1 MTTIQRTATVTRA
14 AAAVAFVLAFVAGVP
29 ILLIAMIGNPV
40 PEGWTLNSPLTD
52 HAVLGLIACLAWIF
66 WAQMTLCL
74 AVEVIAEVR
83 IAAGR
88 PADWLS
94 RVPGTTGG
102 QQALARALV
111 QAVVAVG
118 LTSAVATATPGPWT
132 MPAGATSG
140 TSLQPAHD
148 VTTPTST
155 SATLPRPP
163 TQLAH
168 PPVQQRSTHA
178 TMVEVTKGD
187 SLWSIA
193 AQHLGSGERWRE
205 IAALNEGRQMPD
217 GVHFRSA
224 TSILPGWKLMVPA
237 PAVVSGTT
245 ASETTVSDLITVER
259 GDTLWGLS
267 EEAYGDGKDWPKIF
281 EANRATIED
290 PDLIFPGQQL
300 RTPGTH
306 YNAPATRPPKPA
318 HHNHPQQPS
327 TGTQEPPAH
336 QAPPT
341 TVPTPAP
348 PALSGEQPPVSRFDK
363 PTDATHPNV
372 TADADGSGALARSLI
387 GSGVF
392 LAGGLFLALIARRR
406 NQFRTR
412 RSGRTIART
421 PDALIETERT
431 VRTAGSAGGEAAE
444 FLDLALRDLATRL
457 RSSGGDMPEVQAARL
472 TEAHLDLMIGGSA
485 TDPPAPW
492 MVADR
497 GTCWKLA
504 RDHRPVDADI
514 AAPYPTLVSVGA
526 DDDGG
531 TWLIDLEAACVL
543 HVVGD
548 QPAAAGLVRFMAAE
562 LATNPWANTVDVAL
576 CGVAAELIPLNPTRL
591 AEAAE
596 LDIGKLTKSA
606 RRIREAAE
614 ATGLGVLEGRL
625 SGLGADSWMPSV
637 LLADVGTKH
646 IYSGE
651 VDGVLEELSRL
662 RGRNA
667 IALVA
672 IGPDEVAEGAIRLTV
687 DSAGRLVTPWATLE
701 ANRLGHDEATA
712 LADLFAASE
721 ADAADEPMPIASR
734 VDGTTN
740 DVDVAGALTD
750 DVTDTRNGVG
760 GPTSLLPRPDVEY
773 LAAAATTGED
783 LAILAPAVT
792 PGIRDRVLSDDAT
805 LEADHAGWTDV
816 AETRPKLHLLGPV
829 EVHVAGDSPHD
840 VERRTAY
847 YAELIAY
854 LATRPDGV
862 TPQQMAEAFS
872 MQTNSLHSR
881 IATLRKWLGADPLTE
896 ELYLPESTLTA
907 ASKARG
913 IPVYQLDGVLSDA
926 DLFTRLRAR
935 GQARGPAGIEDLVS
949 ALRLVAGKPFDQL
962 RPGGYGWLAENP
974 VDHYLTAAI
983 VDVAHIIATHA
994 LAENDPELAA
1004 WAAERAIAAAPCE
1017 DKPRLDLARAQT
1029 TLGRPDEA
1037 KEYVASEIFNRSDD
1051 GDAPLEPSPRTSQVL
1066 GLGTL

>member
-1 MTTIQRTATVTRA
+1 MTTIQRTATLTRA

-29 ILLIAMIGNPV
+29 VLLIAMIGNPV

-52 HAVLGLIACLAWIF
+52 HAVLGVIACLAWIF
-66 WAQMTLCL
+66 WAQMTVCL

-94 RVPGTTGG
+94 RVPGTIGG

-118 LTSAVATATPGPWT
+118 LTSVAATATAGPWT
-132 MPAGATSG
+132 MPAGAASA

-148 VTTPTST
+148 VTASIPAP
-155 SATLPRPP
+155 ATLTRPP
-163 TQLAH
+163 MQLAL
-168 PPVQQRSTHA
+168 PPVQQRSTRA
-178 TMVEVTKGD
+178 TLVEVAKGD

-205 IAALNEGRQMPD
+205 IAALNEGRPMAD
-217 GVHFRSA
+217 GVRFRSA

-237 PAVVSGTT
+237 PTSDSGAT
-245 ASETTVSDLITVER
+245 ATATTVSDLITVER

-267 EEAYGDGKDWPKIF
+267 EEVYGDGEDWHKIF

-290 PDLIFPGQQL
+290 PDLIFPGQHL
-300 RTPGTH
+300 R
-306 YNAPATRPPKPA
+306 APDAHESAPPAKPPTVA

-327 TGTQEPPAH
+327 TGTQEPPVH

-341 TVPTPAP
+341 PTPT
-348 PALSGEQPPVSRFDK
+348 ALSGEQPPVSLADN
-363 PTDATHPNV
+363 PSDSNHLDV
-372 TADADGSGALARSLI
+372 TADADGSGALARALI

-392 LAGGLFLALIARRR
+392 LAGGLFLALVARSR

-444 FLDLALRDLATRL
+444 FLDLALRDLAARI
-457 RSSGGDMPEVQAARL
+457 RSSGGDMPELQAARL
-472 TEAHLDLMIGGSA
+472 TEANLELMIGASV

-492 MVADR
+492 IVAA
-497 GTCWKLA
+497 GGACWQLG
-504 RDHRPVDADI
+504 RDHRPVHADI
-514 AAPYPTLVSVGA
+514 SAPYPTLVSMGA
-526 DDDGG
+526 DDGGG
-531 TWLIDLEAACVL
+531 TWLIDLEAAGLL
-543 HVVGD
+543 HVAGD
-548 QPAAAGLVRFMAAE
+548 QSAAADVVRFMAAE
-562 LATNPWANTVDVAL
+562 LAMNPWANTVDVAL
-576 CGVAAELIPLNPTRL
+576 SGVATELIPLNPTRL

-625 SGLGADSWMPSV
+625 SGLGADSWMSSV
-637 LLADVGTKH
+637 LLADVGTKR

-651 VDGVLEELSRL
+651 VDGLLEELSRL
-662 RGRNA
+662 HGRNA
-667 IALVA
+667 IAFVA
-672 IGPDEVAEGAIRLTV
+672 IGPDEVAEGAMRMTV
-687 DSAGRLVTPWATLE
+687 DRDGRLVTPWATLE
-701 ANRLGHDEATA
+701 ANRLGHDDATA
-712 LADLFAASE
+712 LADLFAVSE
-721 ADAADEPMPIASR
+721 ADAADEPLPIASR
-734 VDGTTN
+734 VDGTKK
-740 DVDVAGALTD
+740 DVDAAGALAE
-750 DVTDTRNGVG
+750 DVTDARDGVG

-792 PGIRDRVLSDDAT
+792 PEIRERVLSDDAT
-805 LEADHAGWTDV
+805 LAADHAAWTDV
-816 AETRPKLHLLGPV
+816 AEMRPKLHLLGPV

-881 IATLRKWLGADPLTE
+881 IATLRKWLGADPVTE
-896 ELYLPESTLTA
+896 ELYVPESTLTA
-907 ASKARG
+907 ASRARG
-913 IPVYQLDGVLSDA
+913 IPVYQLDRVLCDA
-926 DLFTRLRAR
+926 DLFTRLRTR

-949 ALRLVAGKPFDQL
+949 ALRFVAGKPFDQL

-983 VDVAHIIATHA
+983 VDVAHIVATHA
-994 LAENDPELAA
+994 LAEGEPALAA
-1004 WAAERAIAAAPCE
+1004 WAAERAISAAPCE

-1029 TLGRPDEA
+1029 ALGRAGEA
-1037 KEYVASEIFNRSDD
+1037 KEYVAREIFNRSDD
-1051 GDAPLEPSPRTSQVL
+1051 GGAPPEPSRRTVTVL
-1066 GLGTL
+1066 EQRRVDQRT

>member
-1 MTTIQRTATVTRA
+1 MTTIHRTATLVRA
-14 AAAVAFVLAFVAGVP
+14 AAAVAFVLVLVAGVP
-29 ILLIAMIGNPV
+29 ILLVAMIGNPV
-40 PEGWTLNSPLTD
+40 PEGWALNSPLTD
-52 HAVLGLIACLAWIF
+52 HSVLGVVACLAWIF

-74 AVEVIAEVR
+74 VVEVIAEVR

-111 QAVVAVG
+111 QAVVAAG
-118 LTSAVATATPGPWT
+118 ITSAVVTATPGPWT
-132 MPAGATSG
+132 MPAGATSAA
-140 TSLQPAHD
+140 SLQPVHD
-148 VTTPTST
+148 VTAPTSA
-155 SATLPRPP
+155 SATLPRHP
-163 TQLAH
+163 TQTAN
-168 PPVQQRSTHA
+168 PPVQQRSTQA
-178 TMVEVTKGD
+178 TMVEVAKGD

-205 IAALNEGRQMPD
+205 IAALNEGRQVAD
-217 GVHFRSA
+217 GVRFRSA
-224 TSILPGWKLMVPA
+224 TSIVPGWKLMVPSA
-237 PAVVSGTT
+237 TTDLGTKTRVTT
-245 ASETTVSDLITVER
+245 ASDLITVER

-267 EEAYGDGKDWPKIF
+267 EEAYGDGEDWPKIF
-281 EANRATIED
+281 EANRATIEN

-300 RTPGTH
+300 RTPDAH
-306 YNAPATRPPKPA
+306 DNAAATSPPARA

-327 TGTQEPPAH
+327 TGTKEPPVH
-336 QAPPT
+336 QPPPT
-341 TVPTPAP
+341 PTPTP
-348 PALSGEQPPVSRFDK
+348 TPQSEEQPPVSLADN
-363 PTDATHPNV
+363 PNGSNHRAV
-372 TADADGSGALARSLI
+372 TGDADGSGVLARALI

-392 LAGGLFLALIARRR
+392 LAGGLFLALVARRR

-412 RSGRTIART
+412 RSGRTIVHT
-421 PDALIETERT
+421 PEALIEAERT
-431 VRTAGSAGGEAAE
+431 IRTAGSAGGEAAE
-444 FLDLALRDLATRL
+444 FLDLALRDLAAQL
-457 RSSGGDMPEVQAARL
+457 RSSGGDMPEVQAARI
-472 TEAHLDLMIGGSA
+472 TEAHLDLMIGASA

-492 MVADR
+492 TVADE
-497 GTCWKLA
+497 GACWKLA
-504 RDHRPVDADI
+504 RDHRPAGADI
-514 AAPYPTLVSVGA
+514 SAPYPTLVSVGA
-526 DDDGG
+526 DGDGG
-531 TWLIDLEAACVL
+531 TWLVDLEAVGLL
-543 HVVGD
+543 HIAGD
-548 QPAAAGLVRFMAAE
+548 QSAAADVVRFMAAE
-562 LATNPWANTVDVAL
+562 LAMNPWANTVDVAL
-576 CGVAAELIPLNPTRL
+576 SGVATELIPLNPTRL

-614 ATGLGVLEGRL
+614 ATGLAVLEGRL
-625 SGLGADSWMPSV
+625 SGLGADSWMSSV
-637 LLADVGTKH
+637 LLADVGTNR

-651 VDGVLEELSRL
+651 VDGLLEELSRL

-667 IALVA
+667 IAFVA
-672 IGPDEVAEGAIRLTV
+672 IGPDEVAEGAMRMTV
-687 DSAGRLVTPWATLE
+687 DRDGRLVTPWATLQ
-701 ANRLGHDEATA
+701 ANRLGCDEATV
-712 LADLFAASE
+712 LSDLFVVTES
-721 ADAADEPMPIASR
+721 DSVDEPMPIPSR

-740 DVDVAGALTD
+740 DMDVAGALTQ
-750 DVTDTRNGVG
+750 DVTDTRNGTG
-760 GPTSLLPRPDVEY
+760 ESTSLLPRPDVEY

-792 PGIRDRVLSDDAT
+792 PEIRYRVLSDDAT
-805 LEADHAGWTDV
+805 LAADHAAWTDV
-816 AETRPKLHLLGPV
+816 AEMRPKLHLLGPV

-907 ASKARG
+907 ASRARG
-913 IPVYQLDGVLSDA
+913 IPVYQLDRVLCDA
-926 DLFTRLRAR
+926 DLFTRLRTR

-983 VDVAHIIATHA
+983 VDVAHIVATHA
-994 LAENDPELAA
+994 LAEGDPELAA
-1004 WAAERAIAAAPCE
+1004 WAAERAITAAPCE

-1037 KEYVASEIFNRSDD
+1037 NEYVAREIFNRSDD

-1066 GLGTL
+1066 GLGTR

>member
-1 MTTIQRTATVTRA
+1 MTTIQRTATLVRA
-14 AAAVAFVLAFVAGVP
+14 AAAVAVVLALVAGVP
-29 ILLIAMIGNPV
+29 FLLVAMIGNPV

-52 HAVLGLIACLAWIF
+52 HAVLGVIACLAWIF
-66 WAQMTLCL
+66 WAQMTVCL

-132 MPAGATSG
+132 MPAGAMSA
-140 TSLQPAHD
+140 TSLQPVHA
-148 VTTPTST
+148 VTAPS
-155 SATLPRPP
+155 SAAATLPRPP

-168 PPVQQRSTHA
+168 PAVQQRPTRA
-178 TMVEVTKGD
+178 TVVEVAKGD

-217 GVHFRSA
+217 GIRFRSA

-237 PAVVSGTT
+237 PAVVSGTEAIATT
-245 ASETTVSDLITVER
+245 ASDLITVER

-267 EEAYGDGKDWPKIF
+267 EEAYGDGEDWPKIF
-281 EANRATIED
+281 EANRATIEN

-300 RTPGTH
+300 RTPDAH
-306 YNAPATRPPKPA
+306 DNAPATSPPARA

-327 TGTQEPPAH
+327 TGTKEPPVH

-341 TVPTPAP
+341 PTPTP
-348 PALSGEQPPVSRFDK
+348 PAQSEEQPPVLLADN
-363 PTDATHPNV
+363 PNGSNHRAV
-372 TADADGSGALARSLI
+372 TVDADGSGVLARALI

-392 LAGGLFLALIARRR
+392 LAGGLFLALVARKSH
-406 NQFRTR
+406 QFRTR

-421 PDALIETERT
+421 PDALIETERA

-444 FLDLALRDLATRL
+444 FLDLALRDLAARL
-457 RSSGGDMPEVQAARL
+457 RSSAGDMPEVQAARI
-472 TEAHLDLMIGGSA
+472 TEAHLDLMIGASA

-492 MVADR
+492 TVVDEGA
-497 GTCWKLA
+497 CWKLA
-504 RDHRPVDADI
+504 RDHRPAGADI

-526 DDDGG
+526 DGDGG
-531 TWLIDLEAACVL
+531 TWLVDLEAAGFL

-548 QPAAAGLVRFMAAE
+548 QSAATDLVRFMAAE
-562 LATNPWANTVDVAL
+562 LAMNPWANTVDVAL
-576 CGVAAELIPLNPTRL
+576 CGVATELIPLNPTRL

-596 LDIGKLTKSA
+596 PDIGKLTKSA

-625 SGLGADSWMPSV
+625 NGLGADSWMPSV
-637 LLADVGTKH
+637 LLANVGTKH

-651 VDGVLEELSRL
+651 GDGLLEELSRL

-667 IALVA
+667 IAFVA
-672 IGPDEVAEGAIRLTV
+672 IGPDEVAEGAMRMTV
-687 DSAGRLVTPWATLE
+687 DHAGRLVTPWATLE
-701 ANRLGHDEATA
+701 ANRLGHDDATA
-712 LADLFAASE
+712 LAELFAVSE

-740 DVDVAGALTD
+740 DVDVAGALAE
-750 DVTDTRNGVG
+750 DVTDARDGVG

-792 PGIRDRVLSDDAT
+792 PEIRERVLSDDAT
-805 LEADHAGWTDV
+805 LEADHAAWTNV
-816 AETRPKLHLLGPV
+816 AEMRPKLHLLGPV

-907 ASKARG
+907 ASRARG

-926 DLFTRLRAR
+926 DLFRRLRTR

-983 VDVAHIIATHA
+983 VDVAHIVATHA
-994 LAENDPELAA
+994 LAEGDPELAA
-1004 WAAERAIAAAPCE
+1004 WAAERAITAAPCE

-1029 TLGRPDEA
+1029 TLGRADEA
-1037 KEYVASEIFNRSDD
+1037 NEYVAREIFNRSDD